1 MIVDKPIILWWTIYG
16 GKSDEEITCGNV
28 QCRVSV
34 DRSLQFHNDVQVSLG
49 HTTDAQVNIESL
61 TKEWLAS

>member
-49 HTTDAQVNIESL
+49 PTTDAQVNIESL